1 MDLKPSDLKVASSP
15 EEAAWHRVCTS
26 LKERL
31 INSAVE
37 KELDEAAL
45 KVAEAKL
52 KSFKTVTGN

>member
-15 EEAAWHRVCTS
+15 EEAAWYRVCES

-52 KSFKTVTGN
+52 KSFKGK